1 MSANP
6 SFGILRHVFTA
17 ITLSILS
24 ACTALSSADSPQEYL
39 DKDTAATIN
48 VVGRPM
54 VFARDRSERAA
65 HARDYVTVAAAT
77 VDRGGKTDYVVIA
90 YFWSTLDAHD
100 EPHAAQA
107 PAAADIVFAADDRR
121 ITLHLEGHSAHDIVI
136 GVPVHAP
143 PARSAI
149 PNVYRTDLATL
160 RYLSAA
166 HHLAV
171 VAADSDMSYE
181 LWDDRRAA
189 LGSLVRLLS
198 GE

>member
-1 MSANP
+1 VSANP
-6 SFGILRHVFTA
+6 SFGILRHLFTA
-17 ITLSILS
+17 IALSMLS

-121 ITLHLEGHSAHDIVI
+121 ITLHLEGHSAHDIGI

-143 PARSAI
+143 PARSVI